1 MMNYEVKL
9 KNGDKFQVEA
19 DRPPTTR
26 SEGRI
31 ELLSFFRD
39 DEIVKVVALSEVL
52 CWGLIEECLR
62 DGPISP
68 VPHIPSEDQVINAVA
83 EVFVVDASVLR
94 RPGRGNRSV
103 SKARDVTA
111 YLLRKKCGLTSSETG
126 TLMGG
131 RTHSAILAAV
141 DRYSERRET
150 DPHLREAERQIDL
163 KLR

>member
-1 MMNYEVKL
+1 MNYEVKL

-39 DEIVKVVALSEVL
+39 DEIVKVVVLSEVL
-52 CWGLIEECLR
+52 YWGLIEECLR
-62 DGPISP
+62 GGPTSP
-68 VPHIPSEDQVINAVA
+68 APHTLSPDQVFDAVA
-83 EVFVVDASVLR
+83 EVFVVDAGVLR
-94 RPGRGNRSV
+94 RPGRGNRLV
-103 SKARDVTA
+103 SNARDA
-111 YLLRKKCGLTSSETG
+111 AAHLLREKCGLTCSETG
-126 TLMGG
+126 NLMGG
-131 RTHSAILAAV
+131 RPHSTILAAL

-150 DPHLREAERQIDL
+150 DAHLMEAERQINL

>member
-1 MMNYEVKL
+1 MNYEVKL

-52 CWGLIEECLR
+52 YWGLIEECLR
-62 DGPISP
+62 DGLTSP
-68 VPHIPSEDQVINAVA
+68 APHMPSEDQVINAVA
-83 EVFVVDASVLR
+83 EVFVVDADALR

-103 SKARDVTA
+103 SSARDVA
-111 YLLRKKCGLTSSETG
+111 IYMLREKCGLTSSKTG
-126 TLMGG
+126 NLMGG
-131 RTHSAILAAV
+131 RQHSTILAALG
-141 DRYSERRET
+141 RYSERRRT
-150 DPHLREAERQIDL
+150 DSHLIEAEREIDL

>member
-9 KNGDKFQVEA
+9 KNGDKFQVEV

-52 CWGLIEECLR
+52 CWGLIEEYSR
-62 DGPISP
+62 DRPTSSAPHTLSP
-68 VPHIPSEDQVINAVA
+68 DQVFDAVA
-83 EVFVVDASVLR
+83 EVFVIDAGVLR

-103 SKARDVTA
+103 SSARDVA
-111 YLLRKKCGLTSSETG
+111 IYMLREKCGLTSSHTG
-126 TLMGG
+126 SLMGG
-131 RTHSAILAAV
+131 RQHSTILAALY
-141 DRYSERRET
+141 RYSERRRT
-150 DPHLREAERQIDL
+150 DPHLMEAEREIDL